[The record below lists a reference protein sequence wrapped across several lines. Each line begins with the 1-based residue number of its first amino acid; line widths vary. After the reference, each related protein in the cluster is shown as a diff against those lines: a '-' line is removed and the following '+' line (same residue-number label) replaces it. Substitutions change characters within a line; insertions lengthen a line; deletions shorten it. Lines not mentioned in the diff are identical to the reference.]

1 MEQDVIIEMKKIN
14 KGYLLGTE
22 KVPVLKN
29 VDFRV
34 RKGEYVA
41 ILGPSES
48 EKQAQEACMPVIEM
62 LGLSHRLR
70 HKPSELSGGQKQ
82 RVSIARALVGKPA
95 LLLADEPTGALDTS
109 SGTDRSYCGWLPFLS
124 SHPFYWFR
132 ELTCVIL
139 VTKWIQKGR
148 IRINV

>member
-41 ILGPSES
+41 ILGPS
-48 EKQAQEACMPVIEM
+48 
-62 LGLSHRLR
+62 G
-70 HKPSELSGGQKQ
+70 SGK
-82 RVSIARALVGKPA
+82 
-95 LLLADEPTGALDTS
+95 TGAGGLYAC
-109 SGTDRSYCGWLPFLS
+109 DRNTWTFTQAAP
-124 SHPFYWFR
+124 
-132 ELTCVIL
+132 
-139 VTKWIQKGR
+139 
-148 IRINV
+148 

>member
-41 ILGPSES
+41 ILGPCGRGFPIS
-48 EKQAQEACMPVIEM
+48 
-62 LGLSHRLR
+62 G
-70 HKPSELSGGQKQ
+70 PSGSGK
-82 RVSIARALVGKPA
+82 
-95 LLLADEPTGALDTS
+95 TGAGGLYAC
-109 SGTDRSYCGWLPFLS
+109 DRNAWTFTQAAP
-124 SHPFYWFR
+124 
-132 ELTCVIL
+132 
-139 VTKWIQKGR
+139 
-148 IRINV
+148 

>member
-41 ILGPSES
+41 ILGPSGS
-48 EKQAQEACMPVIEM
+48 GKTDAGGLYACDRNAWTFTQAAP
-62 LGLSHRLR
+62 
-70 HKPSELSGGQKQ
+70 
-82 RVSIARALVGKPA
+82 
-95 LLLADEPTGALDTS
+95 
-109 SGTDRSYCGWLPFLS
+109 
-124 SHPFYWFR
+124 
-132 ELTCVIL
+132 
-139 VTKWIQKGR
+139 
-148 IRINV
+148 

>member
-41 ILGPSES
+41 ILGPS
-48 EKQAQEACMPVIEM
+48 
-62 LGLSHRLR
+62 G
-70 HKPSELSGGQKQ
+70 SGK
-82 RVSIARALVGKPA
+82 
-95 LLLADEPTGALDTS
+95 
-109 SGTDRSYCGWLPFLS
+109 
-124 SHPFYWFR
+124 
-132 ELTCVIL
+132 
-139 VTKWIQKGR
+139 
-148 IRINV
+148 

>member
-41 ILGPSES
+41 ILGPS
-48 EKQAQEACMPVIEM
+48 
-62 LGLSHRLR
+62 G
-70 HKPSELSGGQKQ
+70 SGK
-82 RVSIARALVGKPA
+82 
-95 LLLADEPTGALDTS
+95 TGAIS
-109 SGTDRSYCGWLPFLS
+109 LPNFPEVKSKECPLQG
-124 SHPFYWFR
+124 PLWENRRCF
-132 ELTCVIL
+132 
-139 VTKWIQKGR
+139 
-148 IRINV
+148 